1 MLPSAETRTIS
12 RVAGLTML
20 IAAVKRSSAAASGGT
35 GADDDDAALDCHDDD
50 DDDDAEGCH
59 AATAAW
65 SELPPSRR
73 SSFWPFL

>member
-65 SELPPSRR
+65 SELSPSRR
-73 SSFWPFL
+73 SSFWAFL